1 MKANTTKLPDLS
13 EDLAWLVLI
22 GTVGSQGDE
31 RIYFGYSLVTAVGVT
46 LSGFVMLFIYFVGVR
61 K

>member
-1 MKANTTKLPDLS
+1 MKANATKLPDLS

-22 GTVGSQGDE
+22 GAVGSQGDE
-31 RIYFGYSLVTAVGVT
+31 HIYFGYSLVTAVGVT